1 MLPRRREESETGA
14 ATDIVNNFPGQLVLD
29 GGERD
34 LPPRALEFV
43 NRLKTFQM
51 RVADPCTKERLNR
64 QLAASR

>member
-1 MLPRRREESETGA
+1 
-14 ATDIVNNFPGQLVLD
+14 VLD

-64 QLAASR
+64 QLATSR